1 MYNGLRGVQ
10 ASVYSVYK
18 RIQGV
23 PENTR
28 VYRVYKSIRGVHE
41 YTGYTRVYLMYWS
54 MEGVQGKCTGVYRDT
69 LITLLKVLTTTS
81 RHRPRQTPL
90 TDCI

>member
-1 MYNGLRGVQ
+1 MYWVHNGLRGVQ

-41 YTGYTRVYLMYWS
+41 YTGYARVYLMYWS
-54 MEGVQGKCTGVYRDT
+54 MEGVQGK
-69 LITLLKVLTTTS
+69 
-81 RHRPRQTPL
+81 
-90 TDCI
+90 